1 MDKPFCMRH
10 YALMQ
15 GACAMR
21 ISTDALFLGAWA
33 RTAHTAGQVLDVG
46 TGTGILS
53 LMLAQTYPSAMVTA
67 IDIDDEAVR
76 TAQDNFSR
84 SPYSDR
90 LTALSC
96 DITAPE
102 LALPPR
108 HYDLIVSNPPYYDG
122 LQPATASLRQ
132 ARHTG
137 EGFAPHLLFR
147 YLEPLVAP
155 EPTLCLVTPVE
166 ALPLLRREAVLHRY
180 NLTRLCGLHS
190 HVGQPAI
197 RLLTQW
203 HHSETPPA
211 PCLSERLAIRTAQ
224 QRYTAEA
231 RDLLRPYL
239 LDEYLD

>member
-1 MDKPFCMRH
+1 
-10 YALMQ
+10 
-15 GACAMR
+15 MR

-33 RTAHTAGQVLDVG
+33 RTAHTASQVLDVG

-84 SPYSDR
+84 SPYGDR

-108 HYDLIVSNPPYYDG
+108 TYDLIISNPPYYDG
-122 LQPATASLRQ
+122 LQPATAPLRQ

-147 YLEPLVAP
+147 YLEAFVAP

-166 ALPLLRREAVLHRY
+166 VLPLLRREAVLHRY
-180 NLTRLCGLHS
+180 NLTRICSLH

-203 HHSETPPA
+203 HRSATPPP
-211 PCLSERLAIRTAQ
+211 PCCSESLAIRTAQ
-224 QRYTAEA
+224 QHYTAEA
-231 RDLLRPYL
+231 QDLLHPYL
-239 LDEYLD
+239 LDEYLT

>member
-33 RTAHTAGQVLDVG
+33 RTAHTASQVLDVG

-84 SPYSDR
+84 SPYGDR

-108 HYDLIVSNPPYYDG
+108 TYDLIISNPPYYDG
-122 LQPATASLRQ
+122 LQPATAPLRQ

-147 YLEPLVAP
+147 YLEAFVAP

-180 NLTRLCGLHS
+180 NLTRICSLH

-203 HHSETPPA
+203 HRSATPPP
-211 PCLSERLAIRTAQ
+211 PCCSESLAIRTAQ
-224 QRYTAEA
+224 QHYTAEA
-231 RDLLRPYL
+231 QDLLHPYL
-239 LDEYLD
+239 LDEYPT

>member
-1 MDKPFCMRH
+1 
-10 YALMQ
+10 
-15 GACAMR
+15 MR

-33 RTAHTAGQVLDVG
+33 RTAHTASQVLDVG

-84 SPYSDR
+84 SPYGDR

-108 HYDLIVSNPPYYDG
+108 TYDLIISNPPYYDG
-122 LQPATASLRQ
+122 LQPATAPLRQ

-147 YLEPLVAP
+147 YLEAFVAP

-180 NLTRLCGLHS
+180 NLTRICSLH

-203 HHSETPPA
+203 HRSATPPP
-211 PCLSERLAIRTAQ
+211 PCCSESLAIRTAQ
-224 QRYTAEA
+224 QHYTAEA
-231 RDLLRPYL
+231 QDLLHPYL
-239 LDEYLD
+239 LDEYPT

>member
-1 MDKPFCMRH
+1 MGKPFCMRH
-10 YALMQ
+10 YVLMQ
-15 GACAMR
+15 RACAMR

-33 RTAHTAGQVLDVG
+33 RTAHTASQVLDVG

-84 SPYSDR
+84 SPYGDR

-108 HYDLIVSNPPYYDG
+108 TYDLIISNPPYYDG
-122 LQPATASLRQ
+122 LQPATAPLRQ

-147 YLEPLVAP
+147 YLEAFVAP

-180 NLTRLCGLHS
+180 NLTRICGLRH

-203 HHSETPPA
+203 HRSATPPP
-211 PCLSERLAIRTAQ
+211 PCCSESLAIRTAQ
-224 QRYTAEA
+224 QHYTAEA
-231 RDLLRPYL
+231 QDLLHPYL
-239 LDEYLD
+239 LDEYLT

>member
-67 IDIDDEAVR
+67 IDIDDEGVR

-84 SPYSDR
+84 SPYSHR

-102 LALPPR
+102 LALPLR

-132 ARHTG
+132 ARHMG

-147 YLEPLVAP
+147 YLESLVAP
-155 EPTLCLVTPVE
+155 KPTICLVTPIE

-180 NLTRLCGLHS
+180 NLTRLCWLHH
-190 HVGQPAI
+190 HVGQLAI
-197 RLLTQW
+197 RILTQW
-203 HHSETPPA
+203 HRSETPSA

-224 QRYTAEA
+224 QRYTVEA
-231 RDLLRPYL
+231 CDLLRPYL

>member
-1 MDKPFCMRH
+1 M
-10 YALMQ
+10 
-15 GACAMR
+15 
-21 ISTDALFLGAWA
+21 
-33 RTAHTAGQVLDVG
+33 
-46 TGTGILS
+46 
-53 LMLAQTYPSAMVTA
+53 
-67 IDIDDEAVR
+67 
-76 TAQDNFSR
+76 AQDNFSR

-96 DITAPE
+96 DITASE
-102 LALPPR
+102 LALPFR
-108 HYDLIVSNPPYYDG
+108 HYDLIISNPPYYDG

-180 NLTRLCGLHS
+180 NLTRLCRLH
-190 HVGQPAI
+190 HQVGQPAI

-203 HHSETPPA
+203 HRSATPPA
-211 PCLSERLAIRTAQ
+211 PCLSEHLAIRTAQ
-224 QRYTAEA
+224 QHYTAEA

-239 LDEYLD
+239 LDQYLT

>member
-33 RTAHTAGQVLDVG
+33 RTAHTASQVLDVG

-84 SPYSDR
+84 SPSGDR

-108 HYDLIVSNPPYYDG
+108 TYDLIISNPPYYDG
-122 LQPATASLRQ
+122 LQPATAPLRQ

-147 YLEPLVAP
+147 YLEAFVAP

-166 ALPLLRREAVLHRY
+166 VLPLLRREAVLHRY
-180 NLTRLCGLHS
+180 NLTRICSLH

-203 HHSETPPA
+203 HRSATPPP
-211 PCLSERLAIRTAQ
+211 PCCSESLAIRTAQ
-224 QRYTAEA
+224 QHYTAEA
-231 RDLLRPYL
+231 QDLLHPYL
-239 LDEYLD
+239 LDEYLT

>member
-33 RTAHTAGQVLDVG
+33 RTAHTASQVLDVG

-84 SPYSDR
+84 SPYGDR

-108 HYDLIVSNPPYYDG
+108 TYDLIISNPPYYDG
-122 LQPATASLRQ
+122 LQPATAPLRQ

-147 YLEPLVAP
+147 YLEAFVAP

-166 ALPLLRREAVLHRY
+166 VLPLLRREAVLHRY
-180 NLTRLCGLHS
+180 NLTRICSLH

-203 HHSETPPA
+203 HRSATPPP
-211 PCLSERLAIRTAQ
+211 PCCSESLAIRTAQ
-224 QRYTAEA
+224 QHYTAEA
-231 RDLLRPYL
+231 QDLLHPYL
-239 LDEYLD
+239 LDEYPT

>member
-1 MDKPFCMRH
+1 
-10 YALMQ
+10 
-15 GACAMR
+15 MR

-33 RTAHTAGQVLDVG
+33 RTAHTASQVLDVG

-84 SPYSDR
+84 SPYGDR

-108 HYDLIVSNPPYYDG
+108 TYDLIISNPPYYDG
-122 LQPATASLRQ
+122 LQPATAPLRQ

-147 YLEPLVAP
+147 YLEAFVAP

-166 ALPLLRREAVLHRY
+166 VLPLLRREAVLHRY
-180 NLTRLCGLHS
+180 NLTRICSLH

-203 HHSETPPA
+203 HRSATPPP
-211 PCLSERLAIRTAQ
+211 PCCSESLAIRTAQ
-224 QRYTAEA
+224 QHYTAEA
-231 RDLLRPYL
+231 QDLLHPYL
-239 LDEYLD
+239 LDEYPT

>member
-21 ISTDALFLGAWA
+21 ISTDA
-33 RTAHTAGQVLDVG
+33 
-46 TGTGILS
+46 
-53 LMLAQTYPSAMVTA
+53 
-67 IDIDDEAVR
+67 DDEAVR

-84 SPYSDR
+84 SPYGDR

-108 HYDLIVSNPPYYDG
+108 TYDLIISNPPYYDG
-122 LQPATASLRQ
+122 LQPATAPLRQ

-147 YLEPLVAP
+147 YLEAFVAP

-180 NLTRLCGLHS
+180 NLTRLCGLRH

-203 HHSETPPA
+203 HRSATPPP
-211 PCLSERLAIRTAQ
+211 PCRSESLAIRTAQ
-224 QRYTAEA
+224 QHYTAEA
-231 RDLLRPYL
+231 QDLLHPYL
-239 LDEYLD
+239 LDEYLT

>member
-1 MDKPFCMRH
+1 
-10 YALMQ
+10 
-15 GACAMR
+15 MR

-33 RTAHTAGQVLDVG
+33 RTAHTASQLLDVG

-53 LMLAQTYPSAMVTA
+53 LMLAQTYPNAIVTA

-84 SPYSDR
+84 SPYGDR

-108 HYDLIVSNPPYYDG
+108 TYDLIISNPPYYDG
-122 LQPATASLRQ
+122 LQPATAPLRQ

-147 YLEPLVAP
+147 YLEAFVAP

-166 ALPLLRREAVLHRY
+166 VLPLLRREAVLHRY
-180 NLTRLCGLHS
+180 NLTRICSLH

-203 HHSETPPA
+203 HRSATPPP
-211 PCLSERLAIRTAQ
+211 PCCSESLAIRTAQ
-224 QRYTAEA
+224 QHYTAEA
-231 RDLLRPYL
+231 QDLLHPYL
-239 LDEYLD
+239 LDEYPT

>member
-1 MDKPFCMRH
+1 
-10 YALMQ
+10 
-15 GACAMR
+15 
-21 ISTDALFLGAWA
+21 
-33 RTAHTAGQVLDVG
+33 VG

-53 LMLAQTYPSAMVTA
+53 LMLAQTYPNAIVTA

-84 SPYSDR
+84 SPYSNR

-102 LALPPR
+102 LALPPLT
-108 HYDLIVSNPPYYDG
+108 YDLIISNPPYYDG

-147 YLEPLVAP
+147 YLEPFAAP
-155 EPTLCLVTPVE
+155 EPTICLVTPVE

-180 NLTRLCGLHS
+180 NLTRLCKLH
-190 HVGQPAI
+190 HQVGQPAI

-203 HHSETPPA
+203 HRSATPPE
-211 PCLSERLAIRTAQ
+211 PCRSESLAIRTAQ
-224 QRYTAEA
+224 
-231 RDLLRPYL
+231 
-239 LDEYLD
+239 